1 MLDYSSDNNS
11 NNGMNDYIIENDDTT
26 NANNKNEGDNT
37 SKNHNDNN
45 RDELTFLRIRSKKKE
60 ILIAPDNEFLMV
72 VIQNPNAGIPLWWTR
87 VKWEEIM
94 INDNSGAVK

>member
-1 MLDYSSDNNS
+1 MLSQLTSKTASVVQMLDYSSDNNS
-11 NNGMNDYIIENDDTT
+11 NNGMNDYIIGNDDTT

-72 VIQNPNAGIPLWWTR
+72 VIQNPNAGIPL
-87 VKWEEIM
+87 
-94 INDNSGAVK
+94 

>member
-1 MLDYSSDNNS
+1 
-11 NNGMNDYIIENDDTT
+11 MNDYIIGNDDTT

-37 SKNHNDNN
+37 SKNHNDDNNN

-72 VIQNPNAGIPLWWTR
+72 VIQNPNAGIPL
-87 VKWEEIM
+87 
-94 INDNSGAVK
+94 

>member
-11 NNGMNDYIIENDDTT
+11 NNGMNDYIIGNDNDDTT

-45 RDELTFLRIRSKKKE
+45 NGDELTFLRIRSKKKE

-72 VIQNPNAGIPLWWTR
+72 VIQNPNASIPL
-87 VKWEEIM
+87 
-94 INDNSGAVK
+94 